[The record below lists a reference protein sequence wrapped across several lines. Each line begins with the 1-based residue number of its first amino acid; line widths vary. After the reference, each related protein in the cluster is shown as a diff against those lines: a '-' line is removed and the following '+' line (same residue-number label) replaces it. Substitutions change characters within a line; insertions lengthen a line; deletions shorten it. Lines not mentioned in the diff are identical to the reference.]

1 LTTAVPPTTTTEG
14 SSAPSRDRIASFI
27 RRHPLSS
34 FIAWFFTIGQA
45 IAFVPALFTVGIR
58 TEYFIMAATAIGLLL
73 PALVITRVADGP
85 DALRRF
91 LRRIVRTKAPAR
103 WYAFA
108 IIGVPLTAFLAVF
121 ALSGPP
127 DQAGSTVPSA
137 ITSGLLLQL
146 VVLFLTVNWFEEV
159 AWMGFVQARLQ
170 DRYGPMRAA
179 AVGGALF
186 ALGHISMFVGQ
197 APSAVAVVMTV
208 LIVVAIPFRALLAWV
223 YNRTGSLVLVGL
235 IHAAGNATA
244 LGSVAGAGLL
254 PRLYPADRNG
264 DLVIPILAVL
274 GVLVIL
280 ATRTRLGYAVGGE
293 SRTAAS

>member
-1 LTTAVPPTTTTEG
+1 V
-14 SSAPSRDRIASFI
+14 
-27 RRHPLSS
+27 
-34 FIAWFFTIGQA
+34 
-45 IAFVPALFTVGIR
+45 
-58 TEYFIMAATAIGLLL
+58 
-73 PALVITRVADGP
+73 
-85 DALRRF
+85 
-91 LRRIVRTKAPAR
+91 PAR

-108 IIGVPLTAFLAVF
+108 IIGVPLTACLVAF
-121 ALSGPP
+121 ALSGSP
-127 DQAGSTVPSA
+127 DQANGSMVPSA
-137 ITSGLLLQL
+137 ILSGLLLQL
-146 VVLFLTVNWFEEV
+146 VVLFLTINWFEEV

-179 AVGGALF
+179 VVGGALF

-197 APSAVAVVMTV
+197 APSTVAVVMTS

-254 PRLYPADRNG
+254 PRLYPGDRNG

-280 ATRTRLGYAVGGE
+280 ATRARLGYPGG
-293 SRTAAS
+293 RTRQGRREASALNDAASIHPTA